1 MGQGQ
6 AEGALSYYII
16 FLKLKRKHF
25 SEQTLTLLSRRQTR
39 LAHVPR
45 SDRHVGVICHHRCWH
60 GQARANGLTLL
71 AVLNKLAPLP
81 GDRQA
86 G

>member
-1 MGQGQ
+1 MLAKGRKGPF
-6 AEGALSYYII
+6 LSSN
-16 FLKLKRKHF
+16 FSKLKHKHF
-25 SEQTLTLLSRRQTR
+25 SEQKPHAYFRQTR
-39 LAHVPR
+39 LLHVHR
-45 SDRHVGVICHHRCWH
+45 ADRLVGVICHHRCWH